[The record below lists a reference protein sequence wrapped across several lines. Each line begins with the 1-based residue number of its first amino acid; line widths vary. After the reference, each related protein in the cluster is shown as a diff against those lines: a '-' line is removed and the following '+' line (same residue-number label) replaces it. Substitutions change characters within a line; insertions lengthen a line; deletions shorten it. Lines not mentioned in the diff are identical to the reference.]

1 MPHSV
6 AQTGYAE
13 QAKITCLHHKAIY
26 GSISGNMIRKL
37 TVEGMTVFQH
47 TESFHFVP
55 GINII
60 VGGNDSG
67 KSHLMKL
74 CYAISK
80 WGCGGSRR
88 DLPEVWAEEKR
99 LRQDLLRV
107 FGTRDLTSL
116 TSRSSGKT
124 TIAKVK
130 ASLEGDK
137 VPAGTADVAFSFKAH
152 CEEEGLRIT
161 AMPERYLSSN
171 AVFLSPREVLS
182 IYPCYMQA
190 GKRYPELLDSAS
202 WELCRALEEEPSG
215 RGLPGNLQYVLQQIE
230 TLLSGRLQRMNGRFY
245 LQRPGQEP
253 LELNLVAEGFKR
265 IGTLGLLIGNGTVR
279 SGTALFW
286 DEPEMNLNTTHLP
299 LLVRIL
305 MGLCRAGVQ
314 VMLTTH
320 SLFMLRELV
329 IQLAEKRHTEISRRF
344 FGMQPA
350 FSSSQGV
357 RTSAGNS
364 IDEIDHID
372 SLDAEMEQAD
382 RYLNMNYNP
391 EEEA

>member
-1 MPHSV
+1 MFPN
-6 AQTGYAE
+6 
-13 QAKITCLHHKAIY
+13 K
-26 GSISGNMIRKL
+26 
-37 TVEGMTVFQH
+37 
-47 TESFHFVP
+47 ESFSFVP
-55 GINII
+55 GLNII

-74 CYAISK
+74 CYAITK
-80 WGCGGSRR
+80 WGCDGARR
-88 DLPEVWAEEKR
+88 ELPEVWAEEKR
-99 LRQDLLRV
+99 LRRDLLRV
-107 FGTRDLTSL
+107 YGTQNLTSL
-116 TSRSSGKT
+116 TARNRGNAT
-124 TIAKVK
+124 AHIK
-130 ASLEGDK
+130 ASLEGYK
-137 VPAGTADVAFSFKAH
+137 VPLGSAELSFGFKADN
-152 CEEEGLRIT
+152 EEEGLHIDKLPQRFLT
-161 AMPERYLSSN
+161 EN
-171 AVFLSPREVLS
+171 AVFISPREVLS